1 MYKVT
6 HAKNIFGLLQDDVDK
21 IHKTSN
27 QNKPS
32 SNESKLHEIITKKKA
47 RGKMYRLIKL
57 VQSQQKALKDSRMI
71 YEVKQWVDMGKYVVY
86 TFYIGRPGEI
96 K

>member
-1 MYKVT
+1 
-6 HAKNIFGLLQDDVDK
+6 
-21 IHKTSN
+21 
-27 QNKPS
+27 
-32 SNESKLHEIITKKKA
+32 
-47 RGKMYRLIKL
+47 MYRLIKL